1 MLDVGTTKTRAPIK
15 VNDFVVPLLN
25 TIMNDHDH
33 GCLVSSAHIAILV
46 WNTIMIITMAAYIA
60 NNLHEV
66 SFVAKPIVVSPEKSN
81 LDNFFYGWK

>member
-1 MLDVGTTKTRAPIK
+1 MALIK

-25 TIMNDHDH
+25 TIMIHGH
-33 GCLVSSAHIAILV
+33 GCFVSSAYILL
-46 WNTIMIITMAAYIA
+46 WNTIMIMTMAAYIA

-81 LDNFFYGWK
+81 LDKFLWVEIVLKDKSSK